1 MSRASARLLVVD
13 DDAAFRFSTAE
24 LLRADGYEVDG
35 ARDGREAV
43 DRLGERAYD
52 LLLVD
57 LRMPGIDG
65 LGLVEALRLWGHGV
79 PILMISGF
87 GTVESA
93 VRALHLGA
101 DDFLLKPVEP
111 DLLSARV
118 AELLER
124 RPQAHRAQGNP
135 GGLVGRTSVMRA
147 LYERIA
153 RVAPTETTVLITG
166 ETGVG
171 KELVARAVHALSPRH
186 DAPFLAV
193 NCAAFAEG
201 ILESELFG
209 HVRGAFTGATRDRQG
224 VFEAAGGG
232 TLFLDEV
239 GSTSMALQARLLRAL
254 QEREIMRVG
263 GTTVMHVDARV
274 VAATNADPRS
284 LVDAGRLRE
293 DLYYRLAVFPL
304 VVPPLRERAPDIP
317 LLVEHRIAR
326 LREQLPGAGQLACSP
341 LAMRQLRAYPWPG
354 NVRQLFAALES
365 AAISAGGGRIEAQY
379 LPEEVR
385 AGSEAGTRTPRYR
398 AGGSADDERA
408 AIEAALAHADGALSR
423 AADLLG
429 MGRTT
434 LWRKMRS
441 YGLAGATPAP
451 PDDAAR

>member
-1 MSRASARLLVVD
+1 MATRARVLVVD

-24 LLRADGYEVDG
+24 LLRADGCEVDE

-43 DRLGERAYD
+43 ARLGERAYD

-118 AELLER
+118 GELLER

-135 GGLVGRTSVMRA
+135 GGLVGRTAVMQA
-147 LYERIA
+147 LYDRIA
-153 RVAPTETTVLITG
+153 KVSPTDTTVLVTG

-171 KELVARAVHALSPRH
+171 KELVAHAVHALSPRQE
-186 DAPFLAV
+186 APFLAV
-193 NCAAFAEG
+193 NCAAFSEG

-209 HVRGAFTGATRDRQG
+209 HVRGAFTGATRDRAG
-224 VFEAAGGG
+224 VFESARGG
-232 TLFLDEV
+232 TLFLDEI
-239 GSTSMALQARLLRAL
+239 GSTTPALQSRLLRAV

-263 GTTVMHVDARV
+263 ATSVTRVDVRV
-274 VAATNADPRS
+274 VAATNRDLQS
-284 LVDAGRLRE
+284 LVAAGEFRD

-304 VVPPLRERAPDIP
+304 VVPPLRERSADIP
-317 LLVEHRIAR
+317 LLVEHWIAR
-326 LREQLPGAGQLACSP
+326 LRTRLPNAGQLSCSP
-341 LAMRQLRAYPWPG
+341 LAMRQLRSYAWPG
-354 NVRQLFAALES
+354 NVRQLFATLES
-365 AAISAGGGRIEAQY
+365 AAISAGGGRIEAQH
-379 LPEEVR
+379 LPTEIR
-385 AGSEAGTRTPRYR
+385 GSDQGARGPRYR

-408 AIEAALAHADGALSR
+408 AIEAALAHAEGALSR

-434 LWRKMRS
+434 LWRKMRA
-441 YGLAGATPAP
+441 YGLGGSAP
-451 PDDAAR
+451 DTGDGEGR